1 MNSNGW
7 KSLQECLDD
16 AKLLGNDEYWAIQHY
31 IIHNRLEK
39 QYIDLITALSQS
51 RVSRL
56 EDELSKHQWLACPAD
71 HLYEMVAKKKIS
83 PELARNLDLAQ
94 RYTMLGLPLD
104 GVAEKLKGKVENMK
118 TPNPFYVQ
126 TIIELAK
133 LGVKFAN
140 DK

>member
-1 MNSNGW
+1 MNNNGW
-7 KSLQECLDD
+7 VSLEELIEL
-16 AKLLGNDEYWAIQHY
+16 AKLYDNDEYWVIREFITQ
-31 IIHNRLEK
+31 NNLERV
-39 QYIDLITALSQS
+39 YIDMIVYLSQA
-51 RVSRL
+51 RINKL

-133 LGVKFAN
+133 LGVKFAD